1 MWATWSISCFP
12 FSGLRGLEKRKRNTI
27 TKAEH
32 QVLGEKT
39 QIFATFCYQT
49 WSVLGTH
56 GSPTCA
62 LIQGPA
68 IFPAL
73 GWWLLIPNSTLV
85 WKKMFLPPG
94 GCPATL
100 TDPFALGS
108 VLGCTVSLCIPA
120 LGGFSTLGPLGS
132 CGHWMLDPHWEMH
145 CSLTHALLWGNYPL
159 SVA

>member
-1 MWATWSISCFP
+1 M
-12 FSGLRGLEKRKRNTI
+12 
-27 TKAEH
+27 
-32 QVLGEKT
+32 
-39 QIFATFCYQT
+39 
-49 WSVLGTH
+49 
-56 GSPTCA
+56 
-62 LIQGPA
+62 
-68 IFPAL
+68 
-73 GWWLLIPNSTLV
+73 IPNSTLV

-159 SVA
+159 SVAYAQTKATLKWLLLPDRHLILKGRGYCCPVQTIPQYALCLGVFPQTSPSCGGEVALLAPHS